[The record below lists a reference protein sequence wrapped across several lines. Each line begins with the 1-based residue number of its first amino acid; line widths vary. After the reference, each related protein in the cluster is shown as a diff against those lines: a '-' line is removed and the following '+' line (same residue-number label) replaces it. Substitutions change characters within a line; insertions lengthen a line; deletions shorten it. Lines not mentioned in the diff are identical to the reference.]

1 MLQFF
6 LLKTI
11 IYHCTFSIESI
22 KDIFQMIKKQL
33 FTVNYSIT
41 DYEEASQ
48 IIIDKALSHTSFGV
62 TALAVHGL
70 IESVKNKPF
79 RTIVNQL
86 DIIVPDGQPV
96 KWALN
101 NFYKTKLKDRVAGP
115 ILTNHVLRKANERAL
130 GIYLYGST
138 AVTLQKMQDVIKKK
152 YPKINISGIHPDR
165 FREASAEEDIVD
177 IKKINESG
185 AHIVLVGRGCP
196 RQEKWVASHLGSIN
210 APMLAIGAAFDF
222 IAGNIA
228 HAPKWVQDS
237 GFEWL
242 FRLVQEPNKLWKRY
256 LTTNTHFLYLFI
268 TCKIGIRK
276 INF

>member
-1 MLQFF
+1 
-6 LLKTI
+6 
-11 IYHCTFSIESI
+11 
-22 KDIFQMIKKQL
+22 MIKKQL

-79 RTIVNQL
+79 RTIVNKL

-138 AVTLQKMQDVIKKK
+138 AVTLQKMQDVIKEK

>member
-79 RTIVNQL
+79 RTIVNKL

-138 AVTLQKMQDVIKKK
+138 AVTLQKMQDVIKEK